1 MSKQIGWRINKDVE
15 PESIEGKQ
23 WRWNENKGWISVK
36 KVDINIKLPDKEG
49 FEQKFVEGKGYKY
62 IKIKVKNDDWKTDKS
77 VKPISKLIEKDY
89 EWNEKKGLWEL
100 KKRKTMENKEV
111 KENKEIKENKE
122 QKENKQQK
130 QETVIETE
138 DSITSLRN
146 EILKI
151 KEIMTQKE
159 MKKKQIE
166 PESSESSS
174 DKVKEVKEVKETIQQ
189 KQEVKQEEPIQQDL
203 TLERIYCGV
212 RANFDFNK
220 CLCNNCA

>member
-100 KKRKTMENKEV
+100 KKRKTMENKE
-111 KENKEIKENKE
+111 IKENKE

-130 QETVIETE
+130 QETLIETE

-174 DKVKEVKEVKETIQQ
+174 DKVKEVKETIQQ

-203 TLERIYCGV
+203 TLTLERIYDNPIFKN
-212 RANFDFNK
+212 RSNRK
-220 CLCNNCA
+220 